1 MSYRNRSSGFTL
13 IELMVVVVLIGIV
26 AAYAVPSFTQLVE
39 RNRVSSTVNGM
50 LGILNYARSEAVKA
64 GQTIEVTP
72 LAGNDWDTGVVVWLD
87 ADNDDVLD
95 AGEELRRFTDIP
107 NGLTVAGVADGPNA
121 IGFRG
126 NGFLTPEAP
135 AEFQLSVASPNTSA
149 HFVCI
154 GFSGRVRTA
163 VVACI

>member
-1 MSYRNRSSGFTL
+1 
-13 IELMVVVVLIGIV
+13 
-26 AAYAVPSFTQLVE
+26 
-39 RNRVSSTVNGM
+39 VNGV

-72 LAGNDWDTGVVVWLD
+72 LTGNDWDTGVVVWLD
-87 ADNDDVLD
+87 ANNDDVLD

-107 NGLTVAGVADGPNA
+107 NGLTVAGGTNA

-126 NGFLTPEAP
+126 NGFLDPGTA

>member
-39 RNRVSSTVNGM
+39 RNRVTSTVNGM

-72 LAGNDWDTGVVVWLD
+72 LTGNDWDTGVVVWLD

-107 NGLTVAGVADGPNA
+107 NGLTVAGGANA

-126 NGFLTPEAP
+126 NGFLDPGTA
-135 AEFQLSVASPNTSA
+135 AEFQLSVTSLNTPVR
-149 HFVCI
+149 FVCT
-154 GFSGRVRTA
+154 GFSGRIRTA
-163 VVACI
+163 DAAC

>member
-13 IELMVVVVLIGIV
+13 IELMIVVVLIGIA

-72 LAGNDWDTGVVVWLD
+72 LTGNDWDTGVVVWLD
-87 ADNDDVLD
+87 ADNDNFLD
-95 AGEELRRFTDIP
+95 ADEELRRFTDIP
-107 NGLTVAGVADGPNA
+107 NGLTVTGVAGGANA

-126 NGFLTPEAP
+126 NGFLDPGTA
-135 AEFQLSVASPNTSA
+135 AEFQLSVTSPNTPA
-149 HFVCI
+149 RFVCT

-163 VVACI
+163 DVAC

>member
-1 MSYRNRSSGFTL
+1 MSYRNRSLGFTL
-13 IELMVVVVLIGIV
+13 IELMVVVALIGIV

-39 RNRVSSTVNGM
+39 RSRVTSTVNGV

-72 LAGNDWDTGVVVWLD
+72 LTGNDWDTGVVVWLD
-87 ADNDDVLD
+87 VDGDDALD

-107 NGLTVAGVADGPNA
+107 NGLTVAGNANA

-126 NGFLTPEAP
+126 NGFLTPEAA
-135 AEFQLSVASPNTSA
+135 AEFQLSVTSPNTPA
-149 HFVCI
+149 HFVCT